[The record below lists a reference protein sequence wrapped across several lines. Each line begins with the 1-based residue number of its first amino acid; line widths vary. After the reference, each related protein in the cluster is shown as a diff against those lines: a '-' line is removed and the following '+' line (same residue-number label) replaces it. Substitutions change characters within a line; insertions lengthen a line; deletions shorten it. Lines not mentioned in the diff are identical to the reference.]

1 MMWGSSDDVIV
12 MLNHFKGEKIFEIL
26 FIYNKEKP
34 FENTNNPCCS
44 VDEPEAELMH
54 DVLQFLHR
62 GILNLK
68 YVLSH
73 DWRCRSTVGNIL
85 KKLLSDF
92 MPYIIIHIEV
102 HSGNRVA
109 QPFLQL
115 SLCLAVLLSH
125 PTPPPPPQFPAQEEC
140 GVIDDKSLQTA
151 LENFLFTKRKLV
163 FSPLHSPSWAKQ
175 GRSAQFTAEPD
186 NKIMINIGLHNH
198 PIRISLCLWC
208 YRQLVEWNRYVLIFD
223 S

>member
-1 MMWGSSDDVIV
+1 MWGSSDDVIV

-73 DWRCRSTVGNIL
+73 D
-85 KKLLSDF
+85 
-92 MPYIIIHIEV
+92 
-102 HSGNRVA
+102 
-109 QPFLQL
+109 
-115 SLCLAVLLSH
+115 
-125 PTPPPPPQFPAQEEC
+125 
-140 GVIDDKSLQTA
+140 
-151 LENFLFTKRKLV
+151 
-163 FSPLHSPSWAKQ
+163 
-175 GRSAQFTAEPD
+175 
-186 NKIMINIGLHNH
+186 
-198 PIRISLCLWC
+198 
-208 YRQLVEWNRYVLIFD
+208 
-223 S
+223 